1 MDFKHGDTVTAES
14 TVTNIGDAGD
24 LSVTR
29 IGEWQFVRRR
39 LDLDKPIKFVK
50 PSLFAYPPRVL
61 KVAPAATQGMYM
73 VEYTV
78 VSPGSEVMLV
88 KEEALENVPEEK

>member
-1 MDFKHGDTVTAES
+1 MDFKHGDTVTAEF

-29 IGEWQFVRRR
+29 NGEWKFVRRR
-39 LDLDKPIKFVK
+39 LDLDKPIKFVH
-50 PSLFAYPPRVL
+50 PSLFVYPPRVL
-61 KVAPAATQGMYM
+61 KVAPAAVEGIYM

-78 VSPGSEVMLV
+78 FGPGSEVMLA
-88 KEEALENVPEEK
+88 KEEDLENVPEEK